1 MNAAVHRRIAS
12 LRSQLAASAEQH
24 PGLPGQQVRQ
34 PRWSVLTDAEQM
46 RIIDV
51 RIPPGARAEVRHE
64 VATLRWA
71 VASTPELESPRP
83 QYFEAG
89 TTHTMENEGPEELRE
104 IVFELLSTGSTGQSD
119 EVDARQEE

>member
-1 MNAAVHRRIAS
+1 MNAAVHRRIAC

-24 PGLPGQQVRQ
+24 PGQVRQ

-51 RIPPGARAEVRHE
+51 RLPPGARAEGRHE

-71 VASTPELESPRP
+71 GASAPEVESPRP
-83 QYFEAG
+83 LYFEAG
-89 TTHTMENEGPEELRE
+89 TTHTMENEASEELRE

>member
-1 MNAAVHRRIAS
+1 MNAAVHRRIAC

-24 PGLPGQQVRQ
+24 PGQVRA

-64 VATLRWA
+64 VATLRWP
-71 VASTPELESPRP
+71 VASKPEQESPRP

-89 TTHTMENEGPEELRE
+89 TTHTMENESSEELRE

>member
-12 LRSQLAASAEQH
+12 LRSQLAASADSEQH
-24 PGLPGQQVRQ
+24 PGQVRQ

>member
-1 MNAAVHRRIAS
+1 MNAAVHRRIAC
-12 LRSQLAASAEQH
+12 LRSQLAASAASAEQH
-24 PGLPGQQVRQ
+24 PGQVRQ

-64 VATLRWA
+64 VATLRWP
-71 VASTPELESPRP
+71 VASRPDLESPTP

-89 TTHTMENEGPEELRE
+89 TTHTMENDSSEELRE